1 MNLIQYWK
9 EKNKQDFDVFVKTN
23 TSVSQIQA
31 LTELKKDAV
40 ELTTDEYGRKGMK
53 DKENQV
59 FGGYGNHDFPTEIKQ
74 ERPNNTTSQSEKIVY
89 GSLITSTKCYNCIHF
104 PLCFAQKGGANLEL
118 ASENGC
124 CYYQSKL
131 PEDSVVLSR
140 EEYEMLKSLY
150 DTQKGAIMTSSI
162 GDLPLTVE
170 GLRKAVDEITRL
182 NRVETELQELNA
194 KYYNEA
200 KDLRR
205 ELKQTRKD
213 TAKAILNVLYFNLQ
227 NSVMGRIQEIA
238 KNYGVE
244 VEE

>member
-1 MNLIQYWK
+1 MTKQEQIEEMAKVVGNTWLVNLVGDIK
-9 EKNKQDFDVFVKTN
+9 DVCEVLDEVDIK
-23 TSVSQIQA
+23 SIA
-31 LTELKKDAV
+31 REL
-40 ELTTDEYGRKGMK
+40 
-53 DKENQV
+53 
-59 FGGYGNHDFPTEIKQ
+59 YGNNY
-74 ERPNNTTSQSEKIVY
+74 R
-89 GSLITSTKCYNCIHF
+89 
-104 PLCFAQKGGANLEL
+104 
-118 ASENGC
+118 
-124 CYYQSKL
+124 KL

-162 GDLPLTVE
+162 GDLPLAVE

-227 NSVMGRIQEIA
+227 NGVMGRIQEIA